1 VVTNFLLKVGESNI
15 VSIHTLTY
23 THLDIGSQK
32 LMTDFGVMIVYR
44 G

>member
-1 VVTNFLLKVGESNI
+1 MI
-15 VSIHTLTY
+15 SITALTY
-23 THLDIGSQK
+23 THLDIGTQK

>member
-1 VVTNFLLKVGESNI
+1 VKIGEANI
-15 VSIHTLTY
+15 ISITTLSY

-32 LMTDFGVMIVYR
+32 LMTDFGVMIIYR

>member
-1 VVTNFLLKVGESNI
+1 VVTNFLVKVGEANI
-15 VSIHTLTY
+15 INITVLTY

-32 LMTDFGVMIVYR
+32 LMTDFGVMVVYR